1 MKINEPSRVG
11 AINPY
16 NKQQDSKVTRQD
28 RDKVKQKDEVQIS
41 PEAKELRELQEL
53 QAASGNKPV
62 SAARLQELQELK
74 QQVSTGTY
82 HVDAGKI
89 AEKLLPYMKQ

>member
-1 MKINEPSRVG
+1 MKINETSRVS

-16 NKQQDSKVTRQD
+16 NKQQDNLVKRQD

-53 QAASGNKPV
+53 QTASANKPA
-62 SAARLQELQELK
+62 SAARIQELQELK

-89 AEKLLPYMKQ
+89 AEKLLPYLK